1 MPGPY
6 YAKAITATENN
17 VLGINNATD
26 KEIILVPKNSGTID
40 VINDFIWTASPQIAT
55 FKKVPVLYLTERK
68 QELNSLLASAMY
80 YLNALEQN
88 TGTVGRTVRSAAD
101 AVITKVVSL
110 LPGAETNVNNG
121 DTQYQYFASK
131 YAGSTDD
138 KSLLKDLKSYIG
150 IYYTKVTGFEYALPY
165 FNNSGLNTSNNWGE
179 TAQTRT
185 PLVTDIMESIANAA
199 ETVSSTLNINQPG
212 TFIEKPKYYQYDAS
226 GKSVTV
232 TFPLF
237 NTITRGTGSTSQDKL
252 PYQQNYELLW
262 ILAYQNRPFRTS
274 FSRVSPAKMYTLS
287 IPGQEFFPYC
297 YIESL
302 SIDFKGTRRNL
313 PVTIPS
319 ASDNIPIIT
328 SIPEAYMVTITFRSL
343 LANVSNMMINTGFT
357 DNKVRASSK

>member
-6 YAKAITATENN
+6 YAKITDAPEKSS
-17 VLGINNATD
+17 INKATD
-26 KEIILVPKNSGTID
+26 IEKILVPKNSGTID

-55 FKKVPVLYLTERK
+55 FKKVPALYLTERK

-80 YLNALEQN
+80 YLNAAEL
-88 TGTVGRTVRSAAD
+88 GVGK
-101 AVITKVVSL
+101 AVEAITTKVVSL
-110 LPGAETNVNNG
+110 LPNAESNINKGNK
-121 DTQYQYFASK
+121 QYQSFASS
-131 YAGSTDD
+131 YTGSATD
-138 KSLLKDLKSYIG
+138 KSLLANLKSYIG
-150 IYYTKVTGFEYALPY
+150 IYYTEVTGFEYALPY
-165 FNNSGLNTSNNWGE
+165 FNNSGLNTTNSWSE

-185 PLVTDIMESIANAA
+185 PLATDIMEGVENLGNQI
-199 ETVSSTLNINQPG
+199 SSTLNINQPG

-226 GKSVTV
+226 GKTVTV

-237 NTITRGTGSTSQDKL
+237 NTITRGIGSNSQDKL

-297 YIESL
+297 FIESL
-302 SIDFKGTRRNL
+302 TIDFKGTRRNL
-313 PVTIPS
+313 EVILPNNIPVT
-319 ASDNIPIIT
+319 T
-328 SIPEAYMVTITFRSL
+328 SIPEAYVVTITFKSL

-357 DNKVRASSK
+357 GKVGASSK